1 MTPARKAALQWLH
14 MRRRFIGMI
23 CPNMGLSFDDSRK
36 IADRK
41 SVAMVGY
48 LRARR
53 ALSDPTMG
61 PFVQLHLDAKRYS
74 RQAHLR
80 ISAKATL

>member
-1 MTPARKAALQWLH
+1 VIWPFQ
-14 MRRRFIGMI
+14 RFKGMI
-23 CPNMGLSFDDSRK
+23 RPNMALSFDDSRR

-53 ALSDPTMG
+53 SVHDPLAPEWQRQFDLQALK
-61 PFVQLHLDAKRYS
+61 AS
-74 RQAHLR
+74 RSAHLR
-80 ISAKATL
+80 RMKALHLVKTIRPLA